1 VIEKAKS
8 ACRISHSVRVD
19 CFYHEHFLRV
29 YGKRMSVMKNTNK
42 DHRTASLMHRCYS
55 DRAALLSAPAHTHT
69 HTHTHTYMNA
79 RKRTHPPAPSA
90 SEEVTY
96 VVMASTH
103 KSLPLTARPWRA
115 QAAVRAD
122 FGWVRRSRSGISA
135 PKTRE
140 AEPERLEMYKIGLSL
155 RESFLSSGPRD
166 PAPGLV
172 GLTRNFGTPP
182 LIASRHCA
190 CRPPRQSSAKRKR
203 VSPCS
208 FPGNSCGAAGGAFP
222 WGEAAPT
229 QLVGAITAE

>member
-1 VIEKAKS
+1 MQNFSFGSRRLFLSRTFFTCLRKKNVSDEKYEQRSQNRFTHAPLLQRS
-8 ACRISHSVRVD
+8 R
-19 CFYHEHFLRV
+19 CF
-29 YGKRMSVMKNTNK
+29 
-42 DHRTASLMHRCYS
+42 
-55 DRAALLSAPAHTHT
+55 ALGAGTHTHT